1 MERTR
6 YQTSQ
11 RDVTAEDTLQ
21 EKCST
26 VGYDVSVE
34 DDDTLYSTRM
44 RRSARHRTTTD
55 SLREA
60 SVQHPSRATQRRQDT
75 YHSESR
81 QSQRSRQQQQPAT
94 AQGTSDAILSRR
106 FRWRLAFGVGMVITL
121 VLWILGISALT
132 WWHVKQ
138 DDLTYGRPRTYQTD
152 IAVGHNDAR
161 MASHFLAIN
170 LHRHIEVIECPS
182 SDCSKAIVYT
192 GPILVGEGQD
202 LAPATLKF
210 KDVNGDGKLDMLIHV
225 QGQTFVFLND
235 AGRFHLARSGDH
247 ITL

>member
-21 EKCST
+21 EERLT
-26 VGYDVSVE
+26 VEYDVSAE

-55 SLREA
+55 ALQDA
-60 SVQHPSRATQRRQDT
+60 SVQHPSRVTQRRQNM
-75 YHSESR
+75 YPEAR
-81 QSQRSRQQQQPAT
+81 QSQRSRQQRQSAT
-94 AQGTSDAILSRR
+94 PQETSDAIRGRR
-106 FRWRLAFGVGMVITL
+106 FRWGLAFGVGMVITL
-121 VLWILGISALT
+121 VLWILGSMVLT

-138 DDLTYGRPRTYQTD
+138 DDLTYGRPRTFQTD
-152 IAVGHNDAR
+152 IMVGHNDAH
-161 MASHFLAIN
+161 MPSHFLAIN

-192 GPILVGEGQD
+192 GPVLIGEGQD
-202 LAPATLKF
+202 LAPVTLEF
-210 KDVNGDGKLDMLIHV
+210 KDVNGDGKLDMLVHV

-235 AGRFHLARSGDH
+235 AGRFRLVRLGDH
-247 ITL
+247 VTL